1 MHALILLSLGLIVL
15 ALANF
20 IGSYFYPGGFL
31 FAQGPSQDG
40 SSLSPIVLL
49 AALMLIGI
57 VSSFIFERARSP
69 EALGATIGENLRT
82 SLTDFRLIAAV
93 FVSPMIFNSVYALVG
108 QAPDSIS
115 DYLLAYQNGFFWQT
129 ILSGLAGRAGA
140 QNSSP
145 QPN

>member
-1 MHALILLSLGLIVL
+1 MRTLILLSVGLLFL

-31 FAQGPSQDG
+31 FAQGPTNES
-40 SSLSPIVLL
+40 SSLLPVVLL
-49 AALMLIGI
+49 AVLMLIGI
-57 VSSFIFERARSP
+57 VSSFIFERAKSP
-69 EALGATIGENLRT
+69 EALGATIGKNLRKA
-82 SLTDFRLIAAV
+82 LTDFRLIAAV

-129 ILSGLAGRAGA
+129 ILSGLASRVSG

-145 QPN
+145 QTN